1 MKNLLFIL
9 GSLKNDPELIDIYS
23 ENLIYISHFIKLDY
37 DCKAIF
43 MFFKKNCA
51 ELNGSQLRASKIHLR
66 WKRETLRGIGGYV
79 HFTKTYIDCSG
90 TGLRQIIVNKHA
102 RPSCPAQESYQYL
115 F

>member
-1 MKNLLFIL
+1 
-9 GSLKNDPELIDIYS
+9 
-23 ENLIYISHFIKLDY
+23 
-37 DCKAIF
+37 
-43 MFFKKNCA
+43 MFFRKNCA
-51 ELNGSQLRASKIHLR
+51 ELNSSQLRASKIHLR